1 MVSTQSNER
10 MMAYWHGNGFEEV
23 VLVDAKDFDDQDQPG
38 NYVDSTAFSFEQRLA
53 FTKAVLIAA
62 DEAVR
67 SALGGKLT
75 VLIIKQLKG
84 AGVHT
89 RSQIPQS
96 ICTPWITLILSTL

>member
-67 SALGGKLT
+67 LPSVAN
-75 VLIIKQLKG
+75 
-84 AGVHT
+84 
-89 RSQIPQS
+89 SPY
-96 ICTPWITLILSTL
+96 